1 MHIII
6 EIVLFVFIDI
16 NFYEKYPP
24 PCLSL
29 QRSRIRSELEADLEV
44 SVCCVLIQ
52 IVWGMGGLD
61 VVAKVMLEI
70 VVEVVAKVVVVL
82 VVVVAVVVQAVV
94 VHGHVVVV
102 RVYCVWCGW
111 WCC

>member
-1 MHIII
+1 MKNIPHP
-6 EIVLFVFIDI
+6 VCR
-16 NFYEKYPP
+16 Y
-24 PCLSL
+24 
-29 QRSRIRSELEADLEV
+29 RSRIRSELEADLEV
-44 SVCCVLIQ
+44 FLLIQ

-61 VVAKVMLEI
+61 VMAKVVLEV
-70 VVEVVAKVVVVL
+70 VVEVVAKVVVV
-82 VVVVAVVVQAVV
+82 VVVLVVVVQAVV

>member
-1 MHIII
+1 M
-6 EIVLFVFIDI
+6 F
-16 NFYEKYPP
+16 
-24 PCLSL
+24 
-29 QRSRIRSELEADLEV
+29 
-44 SVCCVLIQ
+44 VLIQ

-61 VVAKVMLEI
+61 VMAKVVLEV
-70 VVEVVAKVVVVL
+70 VVEVVAKVVVVVVVL
-82 VVVVAVVVQAVV
+82 VVVVVVAVQAVV